1 MDNDS
6 ATGNIATGNSAANN
20 GRSATSTSKLVEQFL
35 TLVPQF
41 NSLPA
46 EEIAQLS
53 NKLEPLRFGVGKVM
67 VMREKMQKQVAI
79 ISEGEVRVLGYDPRT
94 KLPTTLDKLQSGQII
109 GWVNLARGVAC
120 ETAMASTE
128 VVCLAL
134 DNSEFERLVNSYP
147 ELRKKFKSQ
156 PANVE
161 IFDLLGIQLEKE
173 AQGDWELKDL
183 SLKAA
188 EGAKIQYLKPGTY
201 SLDGESLAPLRSRDR
216 VWLVSGG
223 DIEGYPVGSRLEFSN
238 DQTSLVVK
246 GTKPAR
252 LLSILR
258 KNWFNFDAASR
269 FPTKIEDDPD
279 VIDDSIQNPHWESI
293 PISDETL
300 PVLAN
305 IEPEIT
311 TVTKDKKE
319 YPFIPGKTN
328 LDVGVACFQMLS
340 KYFGMPFRREVIR
353 RVIGEQLE
361 RTGTLSLPLC
371 GAISELMGLNPQLV
385 TVPNEAF
392 TRLEAPAFV
401 RWQESLALVY
411 EINEKELLIAVPEV
425 GLKSYTP
432 EDFFSTW
439 GESGD
444 VLLLKKTKETPQ
456 AKFGLNWF
464 LPAVKKHK
472 KILIEV
478 FVASFFV
485 QLFALANPLMIQVII
500 DKVISQGSIDTL
512 GYLVVFL
519 VVLNVFEALL
529 TTLRT
534 YLFVDTTNRIDL
546 TLGSEIIDHLLRLP
560 LRYFE
565 KRPVG
570 EISTRIGEL
579 EKIRQFLT
587 GSALTVVLDVIFSVI
602 YIAVMLLYSP
612 LLTAVTLGI
621 IPIFV
626 ILTLMF
632 SPLIRKQ
639 LRVKAERNAE
649 TQSYLVEVLTGIQTV
664 KAQNIE
670 LRSRWQWQDRYA
682 RYVSTGFKTVIT
694 STIANTSSSFLNGL
708 SRVLIIG
715 IGAFL
720 VVDQKLTLGQLIAF
734 RIISG
739 YVTSPIMRLAQL
751 WQNFQETALSLER
764 LADIVDYPEEGE
776 EDRDNIPMPAIEGRV
791 KYEDVAFR
799 FKRSGPLQLN
809 GVKFEVP
816 PGTFTAVV
824 GQSGAGKST
833 LTKLIS
839 RLYEPEGGRI
849 LIDGYDIN
857 RVELYSLRRQIGV
870 VPQETLLFEGSV
882 MDNIGLTNPDAT
894 TEEIVAAAQIA
905 AAHEFI
911 MTLPNGYNT
920 KVGERGSALSGG
932 QRQRIAIARTILQ
945 QPAMLVMDEATSA
958 LDYATE
964 QEVSKNLKTALKG
977 RTVFF
982 ITHRLGTIKN
992 ADVILMMD
1000 KGVIVEQ
1007 GTHEELMAMKG
1018 RYFYLYKQQESEV

>member
-1 MDNDS
+1 MTN
-6 ATGNIATGNSAANN
+6 
-20 GRSATSTSKLVEQFL
+20 TSTTKLVEQFL

-41 NSLPA
+41 NRLPS
-46 EEIAQLS
+46 EEISQLAS
-53 NKLEPLRFGVGKVM
+53 KLQPLRFGVGKVM
-67 VMREKMQKQVAI
+67 VMKDKMQGQVAI

-94 KLPTTLDKLQSGQII
+94 KMPTTIDKLQPGEII

-134 DNSEFERLVNSYP
+134 DNAEFKRLVDTYP
-147 ELRKKFKSQ
+147 ELRQEFKTK

-161 IFDLLGIQLEKE
+161 IFDLFGIQLEKE
-173 AQGDWELKDL
+173 AQGDLELKDL
-183 SLKAA
+183 ALEAA
-188 EGAKIQYLKPGTY
+188 EDATIHYLPPGEHSVT
-201 SLDGESLAPLRSRDR
+201 SDVMTPLKEPDR
-216 VWLVSGG
+216 IWLVSGG
-223 DIEGYPVGSRLEFSN
+223 GAIADFPVGSCLELTKDRQSI
-238 DQTSLVVK
+238 VVTGK
-246 GTKPAR
+246 EPAR
-252 LLSILR
+252 LLSVHR
-258 KNWFNFDAASR
+258 SKWFRQDTAPAI
-269 FPTKIEDDPD
+269 TLEKL
-279 VIDDSIQNPHWESI
+279 DSTPPESVNLPVKTQWESV
-293 PISDETL
+293 PESDEPL
-300 PVLAN
+300 PQIE
-305 IEPEIT
+305 IEPEVT
-311 TVTKDKKE
+311 TVVRDKKE
-319 YPFIPGKTN
+319 YPFVPGKTN

-340 KYFGMPFRREVIR
+340 KYFGMPFRKEVIR
-353 RVIGEQLE
+353 RVIAEQLE

-371 GAISELMGLNPQLV
+371 GGISELMGLNPQLIS
-385 TVPNEAF
+385 VPAKAF
-392 TRLEAPAFV
+392 TRLEAPCFV
-401 RWQESLALVY
+401 RWQDSLALVY
-411 EINEKELLIAVPEV
+411 EIDEKELIIAVPEL
-425 GLKSYTP
+425 GIKSYKP
-432 EDFFSTW
+432 EDFLSTW
-439 GESGD
+439 GEGGE
-444 VLLLKKTKETPQ
+444 VLLLQKTKDTPQ
-456 AKFGLNWF
+456 QKFGLNWF
-464 LPAVKKHK
+464 LPSIKKYK
-472 KILIEV
+472 RTLIEV

-500 DKVISQGSIDTL
+500 DKVISQNSVDTL

-519 VVLNVFEALL
+519 LVINVFEALL

-546 TLGSEIIDHLLRLP
+546 TLGSEIIDHMLRLP

-570 EISTRIGEL
+570 EISTRINEL

-587 GSALTVVLDVIFSVI
+587 GTALTVVLDAVFSVV

-612 LLTAVTLGI
+612 LLTAVSLAI
-621 IPIFV
+621 IPVFV
-626 ILTLMF
+626 VLTLIF
-632 SPLIRKQ
+632 SPTIRRQ

-649 TQSYLVEVLTGIQTV
+649 TQSYLVEILTGIQTV

-670 LRSRWQWQDRYA
+670 LRSRWQWQERYA
-682 RYVSTGFKTVIT
+682 RYVSTGFKNVIT
-694 STIANTSSSFLNGL
+694 STLASSASSFLNKL
-708 SRVLIIG
+708 SRILIIG
-715 IGAFL
+715 LGAYL
-720 VVDQKLTLGQLIAF
+720 VLDGKLTLGQLIAF

-764 LADIVDYPEEGE
+764 LADIVDHPEEAE
-776 EDRDNIPMPAIEGRV
+776 EDRNNIPMPSVQGRV
-791 KYEDVAFR
+791 KYENVAFR
-799 FKRSGPLQLN
+799 FKKTGPLQLN
-809 GVKFEVP
+809 GVSLEVE

-833 LTKLIS
+833 LTKLLS

-870 VPQETLLFEGSV
+870 VPQDTLLFEGSV
-882 MDNIGLTNPDAT
+882 MENIALTNPDAT
-894 TEEIVAAAQIA
+894 TEEIIAAAQIA

-911 MTLPNGYNT
+911 MSLPNGYNT

-945 QPAMLVMDEATSA
+945 QPAMLIMDEATSA
-958 LDYATE
+958 LDYSTE
-964 QEVSKNLKTALKG
+964 QEVSRNLKEALRD

-992 ADVILMMD
+992 ADVIMMMD
-1000 KGVIVEQ
+1000 NGSIVEQ

-1018 RYFYLYKQQESEV
+1018 RYFYLYQQQESSV